1 MTTWDMLYTAEQMPD
16 QVQIAAYMDN
26 PLWEQFSRWIET
38 TYQCQPVMQYSKC
51 SLKRGWNIKYRKGSR
66 AICTVYPE
74 SGSFTCLVIIG
85 SKQLQAAEAY
95 IETCSAALQQL
106 YRETA
111 LFNGGKWLMIV
122 VTDAVMLEQ
131 AKGLLQIRMAKK

>member
-74 SGSFTCLVIIG
+74 SGSFYLFGQYRQQAIAG
-85 SKQLQAAEAY
+85 SRSVY
-95 IETCSAALQQL
+95 RNVFCSAA
-106 YRETA
+106 A
-111 LFNGGKWLMIV
+111 IISGNGFV
-122 VTDAVMLEQ
+122 
-131 AKGLLQIRMAKK
+131 